1 MSEESP
7 PPVPP
12 PHPSF
17 SFGPRSS
24 DPPWKRWWF
33 WVIAGVVVL
42 GVVFLITRNGNNGQT
57 ASLQTPASAAS
68 SPLLPTSPI
77 ATTTPCIAGSDALP
91 LIRQT
96 QADLKA
102 MSVGHGYGQVADD
115 YNRLADLYAD
125 YPSIS
130 IPLRKAARD
139 YEAMKKEWS
148 SFKFGDTAADLIE
161 VMRKTTNLQK
171 KAMALVDE
179 TTPHLDE
186 VSAC

>member
-1 MSEESP
+1 
-7 PPVPP
+7 
-12 PHPSF
+12 
-17 SFGPRSS
+17 
-24 DPPWKRWWF
+24 
-33 WVIAGVVVL
+33 
-42 GVVFLITRNGNNGQT
+42 
-57 ASLQTPASAAS
+57 
-68 SPLLPTSPI
+68 
-77 ATTTPCIAGSDALP
+77 
-91 LIRQT
+91 
-96 QADLKA
+96 